1 MAKESSVRVSS
12 IRSSCMYEVADF
24 FIIIGLYVFQIRIQF
39 CNFFFFSFFCLIMLK
54 SPKFFTNRLYRFYHC
69 VYEKIFHFDSRIEK
83 SEGKRSN
90 IHANGIGIQKKKILL
105 LYRTVC
111 SVFLFFLFF
120 SFPIFLTAITKD
132 SKRLQG
138 LLLCIKKNNRNSW
151 RRNGAEQNSI
161 FVLAMSHRGILS
173 LSLQNIIRNI
183 QRVWG
188 SKFLQYIRFSVTV
201 TVTACSKE
209 LKFEKRRVN
218 EEAREK

>member
-90 IHANGIGIQKKKILL
+90 IHANGIGIQKKKNTLVIS
-105 LYRTVC
+105 YRVQC
-111 SVFLFFLFF
+111 FLIFFLFF
-120 SFPIFLTAITKD
+120 FSYFLNCD
-132 SKRLQG
+132 NER
-138 LLLCIKKNNRNSW
+138 
-151 RRNGAEQNSI
+151 
-161 FVLAMSHRGILS
+161 
-173 LSLQNIIRNI
+173 
-183 QRVWG
+183 
-188 SKFLQYIRFSVTV
+188 
-201 TVTACSKE
+201 
-209 LKFEKRRVN
+209 FEKTTGIIIMH
-218 EEAREK
+218 KKK